1 MFSLLLG
8 ADTLLLYVDTYMNT
22 NAHTLS
28 NSYIGHRFSFS
39 TTIKRKREREREKA
53 SERAVERE
61 EDEVQQQTYS
71 THCRSVD
78 DCIYDYTRPTHV
90 LLFILTSIQ
99 ARNHT
104 EQFHFQR

>member
-1 MFSLLLG
+1 MVIVFLFQQQL
-8 ADTLLLYVDTYMNT
+8 
-22 NAHTLS
+22 
-28 NSYIGHRFSFS
+28 
-39 TTIKRKREREREKA
+39 RERERERKG
-53 SERAVERE
+53 ERASGRERE